1 MDFLGIG
8 PLEILFILII
18 ALIIFG
24 PKDIVKAGQSTGRF
38 LRKLVTSSGWQS
50 IQQTSKD
57 LRNLPNKLIRE
68 AGLEEM
74 QEDVNE
80 LAKMAK
86 PPDFQKEIKE
96 ELNKV
101 KEDIDDVAEGL
112 SAWTTPNR
120 IQPSKQ
126 EELPPKEKP
135 DAVENHFEK
144 TENT

>member
-38 LRKLVTSSGWQS
+38 LRKLVMSSGWQS
-50 IQQTSKD
+50 IQETSKD

-68 AGLEEM
+68 AGIEEM
-74 QEDVNE
+74 KEEVNE
-80 LAKMAK
+80 LAKIAK
-86 PPDFQKEIKE
+86 PPDFKKEIKD
-96 ELNKV
+96 ELDKV
-101 KEDIDDVAEGL
+101 KDDIDNAAEGL
-112 SAWTTPNR
+112 SAWTSPNS
-120 IQPSKQ
+120 IKASTQ
-126 EELPPKEKP
+126 EKMPTEEKP
-135 DAVENHFEK
+135 TLIENPPEQ